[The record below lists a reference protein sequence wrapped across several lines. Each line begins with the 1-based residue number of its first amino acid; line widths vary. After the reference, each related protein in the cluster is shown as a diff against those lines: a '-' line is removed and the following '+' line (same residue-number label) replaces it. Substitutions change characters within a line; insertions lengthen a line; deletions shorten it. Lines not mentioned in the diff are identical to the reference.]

1 VVKAYCSGAGP
12 ISAASLRER
21 PKQED
26 LMRRI
31 LLIALLAAF
40 ASATTMPSLVTVLGF
55 DQTAYAQKKPPKPIK
70 CPVDQDG
77 NDDCQGN
84 EG

>member
-1 VVKAYCSGAGP
+1 
-12 ISAASLRER
+12 
-21 PKQED
+21 
-26 LMRRI
+26 MRKI
-31 LLIALLAAF
+31 LLIALLAAC
-40 ASATTMPSLVTVLGF
+40 ASAATIPMLGF
-55 DQTAYAQKKPPKPIK
+55 DQTAYAQTKKCEFGGCPPP